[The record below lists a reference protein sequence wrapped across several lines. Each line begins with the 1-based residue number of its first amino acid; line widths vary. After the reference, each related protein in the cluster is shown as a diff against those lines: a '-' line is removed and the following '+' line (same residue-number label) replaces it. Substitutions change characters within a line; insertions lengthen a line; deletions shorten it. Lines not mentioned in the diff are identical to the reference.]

1 MRCNGSGHQGR
12 SDQPSLTEI
21 WSKRLTAG
29 LFASTFLRFTHCPSQ
44 RIQPGFTFRF
54 RQEANEQTSELGR
67 SIHPDGAVT
76 KPANCWQKP
85 PEFST
90 NSELRGF
97 IHANSNG
104 CRGQGARHRLTTT
117 SINHILLNKRG
128 VHGDPV
134 STPPCDLWKRAG
146 AAHFD
151 AELDSELAINR
162 ARSSGAE
169 IGLRLC
175 AAYASTHG
183 ARRSQWSVD
192 LTPAVHAG
200 TPQ

>member
-21 WSKRLTAG
+21 WFKRLTAG

-76 KPANCWQKP
+76 KPANCWRKP

-90 NSELRGF
+90 NSEFRGF
-97 IHANSNG
+97 IHADSNG
-104 CRGQGARHRLTTT
+104 LRGQRAKHRLITT
-117 SINHILLNKRG
+117 SINHILLNKKG
-128 VHGDPV
+128 VHGGPA

-146 AAHFD
+146 AAHSD
-151 AELDSELAINR
+151 AGVDQELAIHR
-162 ARSSGAE
+162 ARSSGSE

-175 AAYASTHG
+175 AAHASAHG
-183 ARRSQWSVD
+183 ACRSKWSSD
-192 LTPAVHAG
+192 LPPAVHAG
-200 TPQ
+200 APQ